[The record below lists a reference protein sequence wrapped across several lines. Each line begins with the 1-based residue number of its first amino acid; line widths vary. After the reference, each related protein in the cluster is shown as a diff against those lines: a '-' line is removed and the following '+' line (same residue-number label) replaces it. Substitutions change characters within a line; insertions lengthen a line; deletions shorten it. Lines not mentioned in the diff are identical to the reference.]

1 MAFLEWG
8 REMAVCG
15 REEGSTLYV
24 HIQWEK
30 DSIPRAIFL
39 QGVDIT
45 FFLEKAQ
52 IFLETKILWKR
63 GEGGESLLPLDLS
76 LGC

>member
-1 MAFLEWG
+1 MGGRKGGNGGVWG
-8 REMAVCG
+8 ERKGALCMYTYYSGKRTEYLVQ
-15 REEGSTLYV
+15 Y
-24 HIQWEK
+24 
-30 DSIPRAIFL
+30 FL

-63 GEGGESLLPLDLS
+63 GGEFVPPLS